1 MGFEEMRLME
11 LRRIEQEQE
20 IQRLIIKAK
29 RHTENEVKNIC
40 VYLQNQ
46 LKATQ
51 IALEEAESQRAKAL
65 EKANMRGRKQKKKR
79 IPPWLRL
86 YKESERRM
94 GRAKQRSKM
103 LLGTGSIKNSRRRK
117 R

>member
-1 MGFEEMRLME
+1 MRLME

-20 IQRLIIKAK
+20 TQRLIIKAK

-51 IALEEAESQRAKAL
+51 IASEEAKSQRAKAL
-65 EKANMRGRKQKKKR
+65 EKANMRGRKQK
-79 IPPWLRL
+79 
-86 YKESERRM
+86 
-94 GRAKQRSKM
+94 
-103 LLGTGSIKNSRRRK
+103 
-117 R
+117 

>member
-1 MGFEEMRLME
+1 MRLME

-51 IALEEAESQRAKAL
+51 IALEEAERQRAKAF
-65 EKANMRGRKQKKKR
+65 EKAKLRGKKQKKKR

-94 GRAKQRSKM
+94 GRAKQRSK
-103 LLGTGSIKNSRRRK
+103 LLLEKGSTNHARR
-117 R
+117 

>member
-1 MGFEEMRLME
+1 MRLME

-65 EKANMRGRKQKKKR
+65 EKANMRGRKQK
-79 IPPWLRL
+79 
-86 YKESERRM
+86 
-94 GRAKQRSKM
+94 
-103 LLGTGSIKNSRRRK
+103 
-117 R
+117 